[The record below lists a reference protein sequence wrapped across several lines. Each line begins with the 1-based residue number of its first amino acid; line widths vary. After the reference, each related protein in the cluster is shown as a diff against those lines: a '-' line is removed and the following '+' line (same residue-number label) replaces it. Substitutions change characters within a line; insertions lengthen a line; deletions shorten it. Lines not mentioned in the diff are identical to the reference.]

1 MGTEPL
7 LEVRDLNVWLPAA
20 KPGPR
25 LHIVRD
31 VSFTVGRGE
40 RLGVVGESGCGKS
53 TTLLS
58 LVGLLPAHAAL
69 SGSIR
74 LDGVDILGGSA
85 RGGEALDAARG
96 RDIGVVLQSS
106 MNTLNPVY
114 RIERQLREVIRPEVR
129 ADTGRARVRIGELL
143 DRVGLPARVAR
154 AYPHE
159 LSGGMRQRVAIAM
172 ALAPEP
178 KVLLAD
184 EPTTALDTSVQ
195 ARIMELL
202 DTLCVNDQLSV
213 ILVSH
218 HLALAAQ
225 FCDRLMV
232 VYAGRVIEEAATAQI
247 TMQPS
252 HPYTRLLLAATADLG
267 TRKDD
272 VVSIPGAPP
281 SLAIAHT
288 ECPFGPRCPERF
300 GRCADGVP
308 ALQQIATDHRVGCF
322 ARRAPSESA

>member
-1 MGTEPL
+1 MDCDPL
-7 LEVRDLNVWLPAA
+7 LHVRDLNVWLPAA
-20 KPGPR
+20 RRGPR
-25 LHIVRD
+25 VHVVRD
-31 VSFTVGRGE
+31 VTLTVGRGE
-40 RLGVVGESGCGKS
+40 RLGIVGESGCGKS

-58 LVGLLPAHAAL
+58 LVGLLPSRAQL

-74 LDGVDILGGSA
+74 LEGVDILGGSA
-85 RGGEALDAARG
+85 RGGQDLDTARG

-114 RIERQLREVIRPEVR
+114 RVERQLREVIPPEER
-129 ADTGRARVRIGELL
+129 ADPRRARVRIRELL

-154 AYPHE
+154 SYPHE

-178 KVLLAD
+178 KLLLAD
-184 EPTTALDTSVQ
+184 EPTTALDTIVQ

-202 DTLCVNDQLSV
+202 DSLCADDQLSV

-218 HLALAAQ
+218 HLSLAAQ

-232 VYAGRVIEEAATAQI
+232 MYAGRIAEQAAATRVTAH
-247 TMQPS
+247 PS
-252 HPYTRLLLAATADLG
+252 HPYTRLLLGATADLG
-267 TRKDD
+267 TRKED

-281 SLAIAHT
+281 SLALAHT
-288 ECPFGPRCPERF
+288 QCPFGPRCPERF
-300 GRCADGVP
+300 SRCADGVP
-308 ALQQIATDHRVGCF
+308 TLEEVAIAHRVACF
-322 ARRAPSESA
+322 ARLQGSESA